1 MKIVPFQPSDRD
13 QILSIHRKIYQNLHL
28 ERFLWQPCQQIESWE
43 KDCFKVVF
51 KDEKIKGYAAVY
63 ALDKTH
69 FRLNLLVEP
78 QSERQGIGTK
88 LLRKVEIAAKNQ
100 GCQSLQAR
108 ILERMDA
115 SLAFALAN
123 NFTEVHRMRGMSL
136 EAEDFSF
143 EKWAELGK
151 KLAAENFVVTTLERE
166 IKAGNQPFEKLV
178 ELHKEA
184 VKDWALPDPTMEQNT
199 KDEDLQE
206 IFSNAKKTNRV
217 SIIKHG
223 EKYVGYTSAERKN
236 MLGTAVH
243 PSYRG
248 SGIATYLKA
257 CDLKRQFA
265 DGVKYIESS
274 SANSAMIR
282 VNQKLGYK
290 LNGLTEI
297 RLVKT
302 I

>member
-1 MKIVPFQPSDRD
+1 MKIIPFQPSDGE

-28 ERFLWQPCQQIESWE
+28 ERFLWQPCQQIESLE
-43 KDCFKVVF
+43 KDCFKIVC

-78 QSERQGIGTK
+78 ESAKRGIGTK
-88 LLRKVEIAAKNQ
+88 LLRKVESEAKNQ

-108 ILERMDA
+108 ILEGMEA

-123 NFTEVHRMRGMSL
+123 GFAEVHRMRGMSL
-136 EAEDFSF
+136 HAEDFSF

-151 KLAAENFVVTTLERE
+151 RLAAENFTVTTLENE
-166 IKAGNQPFEKLV
+166 IEAGNQPFEKLAR
-178 ELHKEA
+178 LHKEA
-184 VKDWALPDPTMEQNT
+184 AKDWASPDPTMRQNT
-199 KDEDLQE
+199 DDEHLRE
-206 IFSNAKKTNRV
+206 IFSNAKKPDRV

-223 EKYVGYTSAERKN
+223 EKYVGYTSAEREN

-248 SGIATYLKA
+248 RGIATYLKA
-257 CDLKRQFA
+257 CDLKMQFTG
-265 DGVKYIESS
+265 GVKYIESS
-274 SANSAMIR
+274 SANPAMIR
-282 VNQKLGYK
+282 VNQKLGYR

-297 RLVKT
+297 RLVKNL
-302 I
+302 